1 MDAAS
6 HRGIDD
12 MRDIVASIKFPPM
25 EGRYKVYIIDEA
37 HQLTNDAKDA
47 FLKTLEEPPDR
58 VLFILATTDQDKMP
72 ITIQSR
78 CQVFEFKRGSVAQI
92 ASRLTEVLGAEGVS
106 ADPAAVTLVA
116 RAADGSYRDSL
127 SLLEQVLAYKRD
139 HLDGLR
145 RVGGAGD
152 GGRGLADAGSRAD
165 RRLRTPPGR
174 SRWPGAS
181 WRAARTCGSS

>member
-37 HQLTNDAKDA
+37 HQLTNEAKDA

-92 ASRLTEVLGAEGVS
+92 ASRLTEVLGAEGVG

-139 HLDGLR
+139 HLTASDVSVVLGTVDEDLLSRVVGLIADSDAA
-145 RVGGAGD
+145 GAFA
-152 GGRGLADAGSRAD
+152 LAG
-165 RRLRTPPGR
+165 
-174 SRWPGAS
+174 
-181 WRAARTCGSS
+181 